1 MGQTQ
6 IYIASG
12 KDLAPKQRLLLIE
25 SQDLHPVKDQSGLQ
39 SRFHFVTLFFLF
51 FFFLNLKE
59 TQTKKQQRLLEWKK
73 RYSAVFQSIYPLLFF
88 IIFFFKDLKVVK
100 AGMIAAFF
108 VWLSQESCLNFFF
121 FS

>member
-1 MGQTQ
+1 MDQWSFLKFVVGQTQ

-39 SRFHFVTLFFLF
+39 SRFHFVT

-73 RYSAVFQSIYPLLFF
+73 RHLAVFQSIYPLLFF
-88 IIFFFKDLKVVK
+88 I
-100 AGMIAAFF
+100 
-108 VWLSQESCLNFFF
+108 
-121 FS
+121 